1 MDLPFTLQDMRQGW
15 ECPLCAGGE
24 FQVQD
29 ELQILIRCAHGNVE
43 QATRETD
50 PESQGQ
56 GSLVSCCLWGRTES
70 DTTEV
75 T

>member
-50 PESQGQ
+50 PESQGNT
-56 GSLVSCCLWGRTES
+56 GARGINWEMIGRRCR
-70 DTTEV
+70 
-75 T
+75 

>member
-50 PESQGQ
+50 PESQENHWGQ
-56 GSLVSCCLWGRTES
+56 RHKLGDDRE
-70 DTTEV
+70 EM
-75 T
+75 